1 MTNGRILISISLE
14 KSIRRNHESTSSHHS
29 GNHLDCCVP
38 DLEKTD
44 EWMNILIQ
52 RFRQEANNDL
62 SMTALRVAI
71 ITAALVFIGMA
82 LFVNNKWVLAGAL
95 AYLVLP

>member
-1 MTNGRILISISLE
+1 
-14 KSIRRNHESTSSHHS
+14 
-29 GNHLDCCVP
+29 
-38 DLEKTD
+38 
-44 EWMNILIQ
+44 MNVLIQ